1 MRIPFYQSS
10 ISPTNEAPGRPIQ
23 ARRNMALETKT
34 KLTEGAP
41 LAQALSEVG
50 NFTAVRINMA
60 RENLLNEAQLG
71 LDLEMDKAFREFKQ
85 YGTPNTKFS
94 GLSFNKILDGESPL
108 WGSRMDEIKAKI
120 KKNLGK
126 DKYMNNKFDLYF
138 SKIEQNGRLKLRG
151 IVDQKVRAAAAQHRS
166 MRFQLKQDEYSDADT
181 ELPASVRL
189 YNFNQDMAKMVT
201 DKKKLI
207 DFGFDKTNLSKQETS
222 FVSNTALSLIEKI
235 SIDNPNTDAAS
246 IVLDEI
252 RTVALPS
259 KGENSETQYVD
270 LDENQKFAV
279 DLLRKLS
286 ASERAAVLSKVYQVA
301 NFAEQQTTTE
311 GREAAIA
318 KQKNELFKESKK
330 LIKAEAVSNIED
342 VGIEINN
349 LAKFNEQLI
358 SDTSNLH
365 KLDIG
370 TLNALDAQINRH
382 ITALSVYEPTAGEKP
397 GQSSAYKAAI
407 TLKEKI
413 AETKLKAQTVQQYH
427 ALPNQMQ
434 QKEFIENLESAGT
447 QLGIETA
454 NIIKKLDADQEKAF
468 KNDDGLSYIVN
479 THNLRDGGKV
489 GKHSFT
495 EFSPE
500 LMYEGSEDDFGKWFE
515 SREKL
520 AALVHQN
527 YNPDGADPEAPIQFF
542 TSKEIG
548 YFKQLYDQYD
558 PQNQLRLLENMV
570 SAMGGEALDSVLDQM
585 SENPNLVVAARL
597 AEFAENNP
605 DDGQSITASQTA
617 LLIIQ
622 GNKMAEEGQ
631 SLAWYDKKAANQAL
645 IDIKS
650 AFVDTA
656 KTIIPDWQKA
666 AESYLLAKFG
676 KGMIREDADYDS
688 DDKKSMTEK
697 ALVFGIN
704 KILNS
709 SFDKEINSIEYLKDD
724 ADIPFASSGGIQ
736 EFNDYFT
743 IFLPR
748 GMNANTVYENLIK
761 VTPIELN
768 NAVVRDEFGD
778 LVYGDTAA
786 TKLEFKKEDLF
797 YLNQNPELFGFRAN
811 SAGHHQLV
819 MYDVNLEEVR
829 AVIDKNSNPIYVDMN
844 IFGIEIEKQ
853 AKLTSSISRKK
864 NEYKE
869 IKTVFD

>member
-10 ISPTNEAPGRPIQ
+10 VSPTNEAPGRPIQ

-34 KLTEGAP
+34 KITEGAP

-189 YNFNQDMAKMVT
+189 YNFNQDMAKIVT
-201 DKKKLI
+201 DKKKLS
-207 DFGFDKTNLSKQETS
+207 DFGFDKTKLSKQETS

-259 KGENSETQYVD
+259 KGENAETQYTD

-279 DLLRKLS
+279 DLLRKLP
-286 ASERAAVLSKVYQVA
+286 ASERAAVLSSVYKVA
-301 NFAEQQTTTE
+301 NFAEAQTTTE
-311 GREAAIA
+311 AREAAIA

-330 LIKAEAVSNIED
+330 QIKAEAKSNIED
-342 VGIEINN
+342 VGIQIGN
-349 LAKFNEQLI
+349 LSKLNKQLI

-365 KLDIG
+365 KINTSD
-370 TLNALDAQINRH
+370 LDAIVAQVDRH
-382 ITALSVYEPTAGEKP
+382 ITALGVYEPTAGEKP
-397 GQSSAYKAAI
+397 GQSTAYKAAI
-407 TLKEKI
+407 TLKEQI

-434 QKEFIENLESAGT
+434 QKEFIEDLENAGT
-447 QLGIETA
+447 QLGVETA
-454 NIIKKLDADQEKAF
+454 NIIKGLHKDQENAF
-468 KNDDGLSYIVN
+468 QNNDGLSHIVN
-479 THNLRDGGKV
+479 THNLRSGGKV
-489 GKHSFT
+489 GKHTFT
-495 EFSPE
+495 EFNPE
-500 LMYEGSEDDFGKWFE
+500 LMGTEDDFAEWFD

-520 AALVHQN
+520 AALVHRN
-527 YNPDGADPEAPIQFF
+527 YNPEAADPEAPIQYF
-542 TSKEIG
+542 TSKEMG
-548 YFKQLYDQYD
+548 YFKDIYDRSA

-597 AEFAENNP
+597 AEFAEDNP
-605 DDGQSITASQTA
+605 DDGQSVVATQTA
-617 LLIIQ
+617 LFIIQ

-631 SLAWYDKKAANQAL
+631 SLAWYDKKAASQT
-645 IDIKS
+645 IMDIKS

-656 KTIIPDWQKA
+656 KSIIPDWQAA
-666 AESYLLAKFG
+666 AESFLLGKFG
-676 KGMIREDADYDS
+676 KGMVREDVDYDS
-688 DDKKSMTEK
+688 DDKKSMTK
-697 ALVFGIN
+697 NAIMFGMN
-704 KILNS
+704 KILNG
-709 SFDKEINSIEYLKDD
+709 SFDKDISSISNFVDGEDM
-724 ADIPFASSGGIQ
+724 PFASSGGIQ
-736 EFNDYFT
+736 EFNEYFT

-748 GMNANTVYENLIK
+748 GMNVNTIQRNLEITTAEHINNSAAKDADGNLI
-761 VTPIELN
+761 
-768 NAVVRDEFGD
+768 
-778 LVYGDTAA
+778 YGDAA
-786 TKLEFKKEDLF
+786 ANKFEFKEDDIL
-797 YLNQNPELFGFRAN
+797 YMNQNPDKFGFLAN
-811 SAGHHQLV
+811 TAGHYQLV
-819 MYDVNLEEVR
+819 MYDENREEVR
-829 AVIDKNSNPIYVDMN
+829 AVIDRNSNPIYVDMG
-844 IFGIEIEKQ
+844 IFGMEIDEP
-853 AKLTSSISRKK
+853 I
-864 NEYKE
+864 YDPGKE
-869 IKTVFD
+869 VKGMFTFN